1 MDIWIVLENVDHGCN
16 THMTSHLTRKGAYI
30 EAWTVLL
37 SSFEELEDIV
47 NDGWLREEHNKG
59 LSDLLDKTL
68 EIWRG
73 TESGCLPSKHPE
85 WSSIK
90 LEELEQHFSDFQL
103 AVHEPLDWAKEVS
116 IHKTTV
122 QA

>member
-1 MDIWIVLENVDHGCN
+1 MDIWIVFENVDHGCEK
-16 THMTSHLTRKGAYI
+16 HMTTHLTRKGAYI
-30 EAWTVLL
+30 EAWVCLL
-37 SSFEELEDIV
+37 SSFEGLEDIV

-59 LSDLLDKTL
+59 LSDFVDKTL

-73 TESGCLPSKHPE
+73 TESGCDPSKNPD
-85 WSSIK
+85 WGNIK

-116 IHKTTV
+116 IHKTTA